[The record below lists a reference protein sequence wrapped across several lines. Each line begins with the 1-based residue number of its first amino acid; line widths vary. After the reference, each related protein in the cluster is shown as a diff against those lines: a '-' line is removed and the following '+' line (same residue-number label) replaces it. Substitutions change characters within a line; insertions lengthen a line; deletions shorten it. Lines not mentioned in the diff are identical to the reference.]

1 MNKSFTLLF
10 FAAILFSC
18 TKNEIDEVDKN
29 PEDEKTYITYDEIKG
44 IWIDKNNENFF
55 LKIDTDERYSFCL
68 SQEIMGSGKYTL
80 EKDSIVFY
88 NNYLSTTDK
97 AKIEVRNNNLILKGD
112 FKLFKQTKSTSIDIQ
127 FIISNE
133 ETPVSIIGEQ
143 WKSNKILNING
154 DRREY
159 LDVLTENIIKYRLVK
174 ANSIE
179 TLIKEQNW
187 FYINRKDLLYTQ
199 INNGDGK
206 IHLYKNPFI
215 YESLTGISSFE
226 IDFSE

>member
-1 MNKSFTLLF
+1 MNKSFTLLL

-29 PEDEKTYITYDEIKG
+29 PEDEKTYITSDEIKG

-206 IHLYKNPFI
+206 IHLYKSYRNFI
-215 YESLTGISSFE
+215 F
-226 IDFSE
+226 